1 MIYIL
6 CIALVSLSV
15 LGGDCSSYNPVCG
28 TNGVTYIN
36 VCKCREAKVDVGYY
50 GSCKKPS
57 RVEWV

>member
-50 GSCKKPS
+50 GSC
-57 RVEWV
+57 